1 MRAGG
6 GIRRQDAAHR
16 QRPGLTEAVIVRNLI
31 AAASLALAVAAHAA
45 PRVAV
50 LAHDPGYYTSLANHA
65 ARWLKGEGIDAAV
78 AAPSDMAKSLA
89 SAKVAFAIGFAEPSK
104 SEVAELTSFV
114 RRGGKLVVFYSAS
127 PALASLMGVKPL
139 GYKTAPYPGA
149 WSRMDFDA
157 STIPGCP
164 RSILQTSTVL
174 QRAAPVKGR
183 SWTVANWMDRSGKA
197 TGDAA
202 WIRSDAG
209 FWMTHVFLADGDEA
223 AKAQF
228 LAAICGAAD
237 PTLWNVAAF
246 SARARARNEAMK
258 ALALAQSPR
267 KGEIHAVWDHSGCG
281 IYPGNWKRT
290 IALLKESHVTD
301 IFVNVAGAGFAHYPS
316 SVLPRSKTFSQ
327 EGDQLAQ
334 CLAAAKGSGIRVHAW
349 ILCFT
354 ATRATPDVLEA
365 FQKKGWRL
373 KDRGGR
379 LTEYLDPSNAAVR
392 GRILAA
398 ADEILAR
405 YRVDGI
411 HLDFVRWYERSEKPK
426 GAADVITRFVA
437 EMRGH
442 VRRPCWLTTAVL
454 GKYPACVASVG
465 QDWESWLSG
474 NLVDYV
480 VPMDYTESMPQFE
493 SFLRQHSASKAHA
506 RRTIAGIGVT
516 ANESRLDARGVID
529 QINASRRHGLAGN
542 ALFDL
547 DVTLEK
553 QILPY
558 LRLGMW

>member
-1 MRAGG
+1 MLA
-6 GIRRQDAAHR
+6 RR
-16 QRPGLTEAVIVRNLI
+16 LI
-31 AAASLALAVAAHAA
+31 AAVALAFSFVANAA
-45 PRVAV
+45 PKVAI

-65 ARWLKGEGIDAAV
+65 ARWLKGEGIDSSV
-78 AAPSDMAKSLA
+78 EAPSGMSKALS
-89 SAKVAFAIGFAEPSK
+89 SAKVAFAIGFVEPSQA
-104 SEVAELTSFV
+104 EVAELASFV
-114 RRGGKLVVFYSAS
+114 RRGGKLVVFYTAS
-127 PALASLMGVKPL
+127 PALASLMGVKVL

-157 STIPGCP
+157 SSLPGCP

-174 QRAAPVKGR
+174 QRAVPVKGR
-183 SWTVANWMDRSGKA
+183 SWTIANWLDRSGKA

-209 FWMTHVFLADGDEA
+209 FWMTHVFLGDGDEA

-237 PTLWNVAAF
+237 PSLWNASQF
-246 SARARARNEAMK
+246 SARERARAESLRAV
-258 ALALAQSPR
+258 ALAQSPR

-281 IYPGNWKRT
+281 LYPGNWKRT
-290 IALLKESHVTD
+290 MAILKESHVTD
-301 IFVNVAGAGFAHYPS
+301 LFVNVAGAGFAHYPS
-316 SVLPRSKTFSQ
+316 SVLPRSKTFLQ

-349 ILCFT
+349 LLCFT
-354 ATRATPDVLEA
+354 ATRATPDVLED
-365 FQKKGWRL
+365 FRRKGWRL
-373 KDRGGR
+373 KDKGGR
-379 LTEYLDPSNAAVR
+379 LTEYLDPSVSEVR
-392 GRILAA
+392 ARIIAA
-398 ADEILAR
+398 ADEIQAK
-405 YRVDGI
+405 YKVDGI
-411 HLDFVRWYERSEKPK
+411 HLDFVRWYERSDKPK
-426 GAADVITRFVA
+426 NAADVITRFVA

-454 GKYPACVASVG
+454 GKYPACIASVG
-465 QDWESWLSG
+465 QDWEGWLAG

-493 SFLRQHSASKAHA
+493 SFLRQHSSSKAQA

-516 ANESRLDARGVID
+516 ANESRLDARAVID

-547 DVTLEK
+547 DVTLER

-558 LRLGMW
+558 LRMKIW